1 MSLTL
6 SENMEEKKELHDFV
20 KNLQQG
26 LKKFTLK
33 ELNEELQAIL
43 EKRYDKQQDKQK
55 QISLILELVCKE
67 YNIPRNTLIHSRT
80 TSELKQPRT
89 IAFCLLHFTLN
100 LPIRYIAKRVF
111 FLKFHNS
118 VGVAIKYY
126 NSINPK
132 IAPDKE
138 FIDMFTKIQ
147 TNAIKKLKTEKI

>member
-1 MSLTL
+1 MSFTI
-6 SENMEEKKELHDFV
+6 SKNMEEKQEVHDFV

-26 LKKFTLK
+26 LKKFSLK
-33 ELNEELQAIL
+33 ELNDELQAII
-43 EKRYDKQQDKQK
+43 EKRYDKQKDKEK
-55 QISLILELVCKE
+55 QISLVIDLVCKE

-89 IAFCLLHFTLN
+89 IAYCLLHFTLH
-100 LPIRYIAKRVF
+100 LPIRYIAKNVF

-126 NSINPK
+126 NTINTK

-138 FIDMFTKIQ
+138 FIDTYTKIQ